1 MNTSK
6 PGKKLSPIIAVHTA
20 EIFGRD
26 PIRYKNLILWVWRH
40 QRLGWPDEAI
50 AQCLVMADAHLDDAP
65 DWFAYLTK
73 ILPKAKAKAFEQE
86 SDNHKTE
93 VGRLADEFLEFV
105 RQRRAR

>member
-1 MNTSK
+1 MIQSK
-6 PGKKLSPIIAVHTA
+6 AGRKLNPLIAVHTA
-20 EIFGRD
+20 RIYGRD

-50 AQCLVMADAHLDDAP
+50 ANCLVMADDYLDDAP

-73 ILPKAKAKAFEQE
+73 LLPKAKAKAFEQE

-93 VGRLADEFLEFV
+93 VGMLADEFLEFV
-105 RQRRAR
+105 KARLAR